1 MNMTVAATSATAV
14 TAPSKPGNQNAVA
27 SGMFE
32 KVCAIVAMS
41 EAGIDATQKSKEAS
55 G

>member
-1 MNMTVAATSATAV
+1 MNMTVAATRATAV

-27 SGMFE
+27 SGKLE

-41 EAGIDATQKSKEAS
+41 AAGIDAAQKSRDAI